1 MNIKPLY
8 KRDLGPKHVP
18 PPLRENVA
26 TIELFWAEI
35 TDHLADMALTASP
48 VENSHIAKGTVEM
61 FSGESLYKPSQV
73 AIRILAR
80 RLREETVGRQ
90 CRRRFANLLI
100 EWPMFG
106 EYLVRDT
113 RTESFASDTR
123 PLSALSLDPDFRRLA
138 CSILN

>member
-8 KRDLGPKHVP
+8 KRDLLSKARV

-26 TIELFWAEI
+26 TIELFWAQI
-35 TDHLADMALTASP
+35 TDHLAEMALTASP

-61 FSGESLYKPSQV
+61 FSGESLYKPSQ
-73 AIRILAR
+73 ADIRILAR

-100 EWPMFG
+100 EWRNVLRIPWCVTRAPNHSHLTSDRSVHFLWTQISVG
-106 EYLVRDT
+106 SLVQ
-113 RTESFASDTR
+113 S
-123 PLSALSLDPDFRRLA
+123 
-138 CSILN
+138 